1 MSALETSE
9 VEALARALWEGRG
22 SPAGPTHA
30 DWVDA
35 ERQLLARQAAAAAVP
50 DAVPVNA
57 EEKWLADI
65 ERKQEFDSRT

>member
-1 MSALETSE
+1 
-9 VEALARALWEGRG
+9 VE
-22 SPAGPTHA
+22 
-30 DWVDA
+30 A
-35 ERQLLARQAAAAAVP
+35 ERQLLARQPAASVLP